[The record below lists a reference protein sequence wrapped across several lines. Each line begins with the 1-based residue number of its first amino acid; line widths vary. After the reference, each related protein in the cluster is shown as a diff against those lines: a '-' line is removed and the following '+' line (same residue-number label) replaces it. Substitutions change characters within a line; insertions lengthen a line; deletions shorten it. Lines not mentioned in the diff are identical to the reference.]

1 MHATDALTGGRWVV
15 RRGIKVW
22 TGPRPADDPAYF
34 EPLVSPRRRTS
45 IDPVQVDAAVS
56 WHPRP
61 DINIRERREAIRV
74 LHARGLS
81 DSEIAARIGCADR
94 TVLRNRKILGLP
106 ANFPECR
113 PGQPEEVA
121 A

>member
-1 MHATDALTGGRWVV
+1 MHATDALTGPGQWVV
-15 RRGIKVW
+15 RRGIRVW

-34 EPLVSPRRRTS
+34 EPLPTARRRIS
-45 IDPVQVDAAVS
+45 IDPVQVDAAVA

-61 DINIRERREAIRV
+61 DINLRERREAIRV

-81 DSEIAARIGCADR
+81 DSEIAERVGCWDR
-94 TVLRNRKILGLP
+94 TVLRNRQALGLP
-106 ANFPECR
+106 PNFPHCR
-113 PGQPEEVA
+113 ADQLEEA